1 MNGAPEFRGG
11 ASRDASGES
20 ALCRLADLADEFDAE
35 HIAAA
40 VRSVAERISEG
51 RFYVACVGQFKRG
64 KSTLLNALIGQS
76 VLPVGIVPV
85 TTVPT
90 IIRYGERQ
98 TARIRLQSM
107 QWTPIPVS
115 SVKQYVSGDRNPENA
130 KGVAGVEI
138 FVSSPLLA
146 RGMCLVDTP
155 GLGSVFA
162 GNAATTR
169 AFIPHI
175 DAAIVVIGAD
185 PPLSGD
191 ELELVETVAQEVHE
205 LLFVLNKADRASDA
219 ERSAAVGFARRVLE
233 ERLRRTVPT
242 IFEVSALERLERRG
256 PDRDWA
262 ELMQGLESLMDDSGR
277 LLVREATDRALR
289 RAADQLLAMIKEER
303 HALQRPVKESERHIA
318 ELRKMLERAEPAMR
332 DLGVL
337 FMAEQQRLSAIFA
350 DRRKAFLKQAP
361 ANAHNELGERLA
373 SVARR
378 RSGPAYR
385 RDVMHLVQEI
395 ASAQLA
401 PWLEGEAEYAEE
413 AFGKT
418 ARRFIELGNDFLR
431 CLAET
436 GMPDLEQLPPEL
448 GPEQGLQ
455 ARSHFRFHVV
465 ERVAAPASPFL
476 FIADVVLGALGL
488 RGRILGDA
496 RTFLDQLLEVNS
508 ARVQSD
514 IDERVRE
521 SRTKLEAEI
530 EALLR
535 EATAIAERALARART
550 IQAAG
555 APTVEAALVRLDGI
569 EREVLSLRPSH

>member
-11 ASRDASGES
+11 ASHDASGES

-40 VRSVAERISEG
+40 VRSVAERVSEG
-51 RFYVACVGQFKRG
+51 RFYVAWRG

-76 VLPVGIVPV
+76 VLPIGILPV

-98 TARIRLQSM
+98 TARIRFQSM

-262 ELMQGLESLMDDSGR
+262 ELMQGLESLMEDSGR

-303 HALQRPVKESERHIA
+303 HALQRPVEES
-318 ELRKMLERAEPAMR
+318 
-332 DLGVL
+332 
-337 FMAEQQRLSAIFA
+337 
-350 DRRKAFLKQAP
+350 
-361 ANAHNELGERLA
+361 
-373 SVARR
+373 
-378 RSGPAYR
+378 
-385 RDVMHLVQEI
+385 
-395 ASAQLA
+395 
-401 PWLEGEAEYAEE
+401 
-413 AFGKT
+413 
-418 ARRFIELGNDFLR
+418 
-431 CLAET
+431 
-436 GMPDLEQLPPEL
+436 
-448 GPEQGLQ
+448 
-455 ARSHFRFHVV
+455 
-465 ERVAAPASPFL
+465 
-476 FIADVVLGALGL
+476 
-488 RGRILGDA
+488 
-496 RTFLDQLLEVNS
+496 
-508 ARVQSD
+508 
-514 IDERVRE
+514 
-521 SRTKLEAEI
+521 
-530 EALLR
+530 
-535 EATAIAERALARART
+535 
-550 IQAAG
+550 
-555 APTVEAALVRLDGI
+555 
-569 EREVLSLRPSH
+569 

>member
-40 VRSVAERISEG
+40 VRSVAERVSEG

-76 VLPVGIVPV
+76 VLPIGILPV

-98 TARIRLQSM
+98 TARIRFQSM

-130 KGVAGVEI
+130 KGVAGA
-138 FVSSPLLA
+138 LLA

-262 ELMQGLESLMDDSGR
+262 ELMQGLESLMEDSGR
-277 LLVREATDRALR
+277 LLVREASDRALR

-303 HALQRPVKESERHIA
+303 HALQRPVEESERRIA
-318 ELRKMLERAEPAMR
+318 ELRKMLERAERAMR
-332 DLGVL
+332 DPGVL
-337 FMAEQQRLSAIFA
+337 FTAEQQRLSAIFA

-361 ANAHNELGERLA
+361 ANARNELGERLA

-401 PWLEGEAEYAEE
+401 PWLEGEVEYAEE
-413 AFGKT
+413 AFGRT

-530 EALLR
+530 KALLR

-555 APTVEAALVRLDGI
+555 APAVEAALARLDGI
-569 EREVLSLRPSH
+569 EREVLGLRPSH